1 MSLAD
6 LSERAT
12 GYEPL
17 ASNIVY
23 LAEYGEIASAERA
36 IAKFMEIR
44 TLSTLSPT
52 EALLIAGCPDA
63 CLAVSEDRELEI
75 AKLVADYFAA
85 DRGEYI
91 ARNMLGALNRLV
103 ALLNQLDEG
112 GLAWC
117 VTWCV
122 TWGVLPPI

>member
-1 MSLAD
+1 
-6 LSERAT
+6 
-12 GYEPL
+12 L

-122 TWGVLPPI
+122 TWGVLPSI